1 MSNTR
6 DCKKQWTWVMPDI
19 YPALVDRLEQSWLI
33 SKMFSLAV
41 RLVRRKFPFVSYQ
54 AVMLALAKVA
64 LTQASVPE
72 RTYVISFQE
81 MTQENGNLFGVLNDL
96 KERGQDYFE
105 SEDWLR

>member
-41 RLVRRKFPFVSYQ
+41 RLVRRKFPFASYQ
-54 AVMLALAKVA
+54 AVMLALAKIA
-64 LTQASVPE
+64 LTKASVPE
-72 RTYVISFQE
+72 RTYIISFQE
-81 MTQENGNLFGVLNDL
+81 MTQENGDLHHVLRELQEN
-96 KERGQDYFE
+96 GQDYFE